1 MRFLGLMLLGA
12 LGLEGCA
19 KSPPVLDANDL
30 TQVASDYVAIF
41 NDLDNWDDSRI
52 GALFGRPAKLD
63 QHEHMKWMHAQV
75 GDCGNMRL
83 IWSRGLKRGRFGF
96 DCERGGLEVSLRL
109 DGNGQIFNVISG
121 LTGVAPTP
129 AVSRA
134 LDEVLAAMPYRKSV
148 AGQQP
153 WGHAIKSAWTR
164 SRGACEV
171 ERVRTV
177 SETIGVFD
185 LRCEKGGMY
194 IWVDVKKDGQIGQV
208 RVWRPEQDEARAYRR
223 QPVG

>member
-30 TQVASDYVAIF
+30 PQVASEYVAIF
-41 NDLDNWDDSRI
+41 NDLDNWDDDRLT
-52 GALFGRPAKLD
+52 ALFGKPHKLD

-75 GDCGNMRL
+75 GDCGDMRL
-83 IWSRGLKRGRFGF
+83 MWSRGFKRGRFSF
-96 DCERGGLEVSLRL
+96 ECERGGLEVSLRL
-109 DGNGQIFNVISG
+109 DNDGKIYNVISG
-121 LTGVAPTP
+121 LVDVAPTP
-129 AVSRA
+129 AVARA
-134 LDEVLAAMPYRKSV
+134 LDEVLAAMPYQASV
-148 AGQQP
+148 AGKQP
-153 WGHAIKSAWTR
+153 WGRAIKSRWTR
-164 SRGACEV
+164 ERGACEV

-185 LRCEKGGMY
+185 LRCEHGGMY
-194 IWVDVKKDGQIGQV
+194 IWVDVDKAGKIGQV

-223 QPVG
+223 QPIG